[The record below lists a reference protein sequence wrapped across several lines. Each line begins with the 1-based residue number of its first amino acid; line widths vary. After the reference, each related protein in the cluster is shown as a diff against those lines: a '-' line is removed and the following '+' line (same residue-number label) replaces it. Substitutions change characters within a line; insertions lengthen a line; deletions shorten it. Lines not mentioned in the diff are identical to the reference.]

1 MDQTMLENGTCTCIV
16 LLHKLNVSS
25 FINKYLYFEMNSER
39 LFKFLGLHKALI
51 DIVYCLSSLRTVNI
65 YMYGRLMVH
74 PPKLTNNLWDCET
87 ICTPTYTFGDSFL
100 LKK

>member
-39 LFKFLGLHKALI
+39 LFKFLGLHKAFI

-65 YMYGRLMVH
+65 HVWSPDGPSTKTYKQYMGL
-74 PPKLTNNLWDCET
+74 
-87 ICTPTYTFGDSFL
+87 
-100 LKK
+100 